1 LKILLCFGT
10 RPEAIKMAP
19 VILEMKRR
27 NLSFKVCVTAQHR
40 EMLDQVLEFFEIQPD
55 YDLNLMKTG
64 QSLNVLSAN
73 IFNTIDKVFDDWL
86 GLRQAQPDESLDV
99 VLVQG
104 DTTTATIIAQA
115 AFHRK
120 IKVGHI
126 EAGLRTY
133 QKYSPFPE
141 EINRQLISRIST
153 WHFTPTQ
160 KATENLLNEGI
171 SKSDILQTGNTVIDS
186 LNFVSDKT
194 DAQNIKKSLEIELS
208 GFEKMILV
216 TGHRRE
222 NFGKG
227 IEELCKALLELAK
240 NKTYI
245 IIFPVHL
252 NPYTKLMVEEK
263 LQAVPNIRLL
273 PPVNYPQMV
282 WLMQHCNLII
292 SDSGGIQE
300 EAPAFKK
307 PVIVTRSHTER
318 EEAVQAGFS
327 VLTGADSIRILQEAF
342 RILEYPPDFKDIDN
356 PFGDGNAAKRIVD
369 FLERQGLV

>member
-1 LKILLCFGT
+1 
-10 RPEAIKMAP
+10 
-19 VILEMKRR
+19 
-27 NLSFKVCVTAQHR
+27 VCVTAQHR
-40 EMLDQVLEFFEIQPD
+40 EMLDQVLEFFEIVPD
-55 YDLNLMKTG
+55 YDLNLMKSG

-73 IFNTIDKVFDDWL
+73 IFNEIDKVFDDWL
-86 GLRQAQPDESLDV
+86 GVGQRQPGLRQAQSDV

-171 SKSDILQTGNTVIDS
+171 GKSDILQTGNTVIDS
-186 LNFVSDKT
+186 LKIVSEKIET
-194 DAQNIKKSLEIELS
+194 QNIKKNLEIELS

-227 IEELCKALLELAK
+227 IEELCKALVELAK
-240 NKTYI
+240 NKTYL

-252 NPYTKLMVEEK
+252 NPRTKLMVEEK
-263 LQAVPNIRLL
+263 LQGVPNIKLL
-273 PPVNYPQMV
+273 PPVNYPKMV

-307 PVIVTRSHTER
+307 PVLVTREVSER
-318 EEAVQAGFS
+318 MEGVEAGFS
-327 VLTGADSIRILQEAF
+327 FLVGTNKDKIVTEAIRILDN
-342 RILEYPPDFKDIDN
+342 PPDYSGIDN
-356 PFGDGNAAKRIVD
+356 PYGDGKAAEKIVE
-369 FLERQGLV
+369 FLTSNIG

>member
-1 LKILLCFGT
+1 
-10 RPEAIKMAP
+10 
-19 VILEMKRR
+19 
-27 NLSFKVCVTAQHR
+27 
-40 EMLDQVLEFFEIQPD
+40 
-55 YDLNLMKTG
+55 MKTG
-64 QSLNVLSAN
+64 QSLNALSAN
-73 IFNTIDKVFDDWL
+73 IFSAIDMVFDDWL
-86 GLRQAQPDESLDV
+86 GLRRFDRLSVTKGLPQAGPESGLRQAQSDGEGLRQAGHESELRQACPEPGRRTQSDGV
-99 VLVQG
+99 ILVQG

-171 SKSDILQTGNTVIDS
+171 SKSDILQSGNTVIDS
-186 LNFVSDKT
+186 LKFVSGKIG
-194 DAQNIKKSLEIELS
+194 AQNIKKSLTIEIS
-208 GFEKMILV
+208 GFEKIILV

-227 IEELCKALLELAK
+227 IEELCKALLELAL
-240 NKTYI
+240 NKTYL

-252 NPYTKLMVEEK
+252 NPRTKLMVEEQLK
-263 LQAVPNIRLL
+263 AVSNIKLL
-273 PPVNYPQMV
+273 PPVNYPEMV
-282 WLMQHCNLII
+282 WLMQHCSLII

-327 VLTGADSIRILQEAF
+327 VLTGADSKRILKEAY
-342 RILEYPPDFKDIDN
+342 RILKSPPDFQNTEN
-356 PFGDGNAAKRIVD
+356 PFGDGNASKRIVD
-369 FLERQGLV
+369 FLKSQG

>member
-1 LKILLCFGT
+1 
-10 RPEAIKMAP
+10 MAP

-27 NLSFKVCVTAQHR
+27 SLPFKVCVTAQHR

-55 YDLNLMKTG
+55 YDLNLMKSG
-64 QSLNVLSAN
+64 QSLNALSAN
-73 IFNTIDKVFDDWL
+73 IFSAIDMVFDDWL
-86 GLRQAQPDESLDV
+86 GLRQAQPDMGGLRQASLRQAQADV

-171 SKSDILQTGNTVIDS
+171 VKSDILQTGNTVIDS
-186 LNFVSDKT
+186 LKLVSEKID
-194 DAQNIKKSLEIELS
+194 DQSKKEKPEIELS

-240 NKTYI
+240 NKTYL

-252 NPYTKLMVEEK
+252 NPRTKLMVEEK
-263 LQAVPNIRLL
+263 LQGVTNIKLL

-327 VLTGADSIRILQEAF
+327 VLTGADSKRILQEAF
-342 RILEYPPDFKDIDN
+342 RILKSPPDFQDIAN
-356 PFGDGNAAKRIVD
+356 PFGDGNAARRIVD
-369 FLERQGLV
+369 FLEKQG